1 MFVTLCLFNSSVN
14 PLFSLPPSPALALCL
29 RPREAPN
36 FRDKPLFPRKD
47 MAASEN
53 KMSLRRGGLLF
64 ADPFGS
70 ITSSTVAGGSALGND
85 ADHVPG
91 FLGCR

>member
-1 MFVTLCLFNSSVN
+1 MFVTLRLFNSSVN

-29 RPREAPN
+29 RPCEAPN

-64 ADPFGS
+64 AGP
-70 ITSSTVAGGSALGND
+70 SAVLPRRPLRVGLHSAND